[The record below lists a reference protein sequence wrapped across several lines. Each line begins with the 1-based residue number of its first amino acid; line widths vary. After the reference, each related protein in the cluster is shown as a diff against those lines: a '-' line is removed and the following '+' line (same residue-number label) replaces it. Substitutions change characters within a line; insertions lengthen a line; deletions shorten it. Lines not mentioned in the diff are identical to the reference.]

1 LHFQVESSD
10 FDRQSGGHLST
21 VFPNS
26 KSKIKNQK
34 YSMDLGLKG
43 KVALVAAASRGLGRA
58 VAEELAT
65 EGASLVLCARGAE
78 ALEETRAYIEET
90 KGAPVV
96 AVRADVSIA
105 EDVAKVFTAGFERF
119 GQIDILVT
127 NAGGPPAGQFETLSR
142 EAWEAAT
149 RLTLHSALELTRQVL
164 PGMKERRWGRILNI
178 TSIAVKQPVEN
189 LLLSNSLRAAVT
201 GFART
206 LANEVATW
214 GITVNNIMPG
224 YTRTERLEEL
234 AGMMA
239 KKDQITEAEFMGRWE
254 KEIPMGRL
262 GDPREFAALAAF
274 LVSERASYITG
285 TSIPVD
291 GGWIRALL

>member
-1 LHFQVESSD
+1 
-10 FDRQSGGHLST
+10 
-21 VFPNS
+21 
-26 KSKIKNQK
+26 
-34 YSMDLGLKG
+34 MDLGLQG

-58 VAEELAT
+58 VAEELAS
-65 EGASLVLCARGAE
+65 EGASLVLCARGSE
-78 ALEETRAYIEET
+78 ALDETRNYLEQSL
-90 KGAPVV
+90 GAPVMAMPADLTV
-96 AVRADVSIA
+96 AGDI
-105 EDVAKVFTAGFERF
+105 AKVFNSGLERF
-119 GQIDILVT
+119 GRIDILVT

-142 EAWEAAT
+142 ESWEAAT
-149 RLTLHSALELTRQVL
+149 RLTLHSALDLTRHVL
-164 PGMKERRWGRILNI
+164 PGMRERRWGRILNI
-178 TSIAVKQPVEN
+178 TSIAVKQPVDN
-189 LLLSNSLRAAVT
+189 LMLSNSLRAAVT

-234 AGMMA
+234 ARTMA
-239 KKDQITEAEFMGRWE
+239 GKEEIAAAEFMGRWE
-254 KEIPMGRL
+254 REIPMSRL
-262 GDPREFAALAAF
+262 GEPREFAALAAF